1 MIETIEKIPALAP
14 LNAIIDEINDALD
27 QKEGM
32 VNESDPIKYWI
43 AGGAITSAITGEKIN
58 DFDLFSPTPEKLR
71 DRLKKSIGYTTF
83 EHDFFTNF
91 RIANQKVQ
99 VITRYSPESQ
109 EAIFNTF
116 DFTINCGAY
125 DGLTFAYHDRF
136 WQDIATKR
144 LVVNELFFPLKTME
158 RVAKYSRRGYKVCPV
173 GLLNIAKAINA
184 LQIDWDN
191 PSENDLSFY
200 PDGTPRF
207 MGPD

>member
-14 LNAIIDEINDALD
+14 LNKIIDEINELLG
-27 QKEGM
+27 QKEGQE
-32 VNESDPIKYWI
+32 NADKPIKYWI
-43 AGGAITSAITGEKIN
+43 AGGAITAAITGDKIN
-58 DFDLFSPTPEKLR
+58 DFDLFSPTPDKLKVK
-71 DRLKKSIGYTTF
+71 LQEAIGYNTF
-83 EHDFFTNF
+83 EHEFFTNF
-91 RIANQKVQ
+91 WVDGKKVQ
-99 VITRYSPESQ
+99 VITRYAPESPQ
-109 EAIFNTF
+109 ALFNTF

-125 DGLTFAYHDRF
+125 DGLTFVHHDRF

-144 LVVNELFFPLKTME
+144 LVVNELHFPLKTME

-184 LQIDWDN
+184 LLIDWDN

>member
-1 MIETIEKIPALAP
+1 MKEIIEKIPALAP
-14 LNAIIDEINDALD
+14 LNKIIDEINDLLD
-27 QKEGM
+27 QKEGQE
-32 VNESDPIKYWI
+32 NESKPIKYWI
-43 AGGAITSAITGEKIN
+43 AGGAITAAITGEKIN
-58 DFDLFSPTPEKLR
+58 DFDLFSPTPELLR
-71 DRLKKSIGYTTF
+71 DKLKEAIGYSTF

-91 RIANQKVQ
+91 WVDNQKVQ
-99 VITRYSPESQ
+99 VITRYAPESQ

-116 DFTINCGAY
+116 DFTINCGAF
-125 DGLTFAYHDRF
+125 DGVTFAHHDRF

-173 GLLNIAKAINA
+173 GLLSIAKAINE

>member
-14 LNAIIDEINDALD
+14 LNKIIDEINELLG
-27 QKEGM
+27 QKEGQE
-32 VNESDPIKYWI
+32 NADKSIKYWI
-43 AGGAITSAITGEKIN
+43 AGGAITAAITGTEIN
-58 DFDLFSPTPEKLR
+58 DYDIFSPTPEKLKQK
-71 DRLKKSIGYTTF
+71 LQEAGAKKTF

-91 RIANQKVQ
+91 WVDGKKVQ
-99 VITRYSPESQ
+99 VITRYSPENQ
-109 EAIFNTF
+109 EAVFNTF

-125 DGLTFAYHDRF
+125 DGLTFAHHDRF

-158 RVAKYSRRGYKVCPV
+158 RVAKYSRRGYTVCPV

>member
-1 MIETIEKIPALAP
+1 MKEMIEKIPALAP
-14 LNAIIDEINDALD
+14 LNRIIDEINDLLN
-27 QKEGM
+27 QNEGQE
-32 VNESDPIKYWI
+32 NESKPIKYWI
-43 AGGAITSAITGEKIN
+43 AGGAVTAAITGDKIN
-58 DFDLFSPTPEKLR
+58 DFDLFSPTPELLR
-71 DRLKKSIGYTTF
+71 DKLKEAVGFATF
-83 EHDFFTNF
+83 EHGFFTNF

-125 DGLTFAYHDRF
+125 DGLTFAHHDRF

>member
-1 MIETIEKIPALAP
+1 MKEMIEKIPALAP
-14 LNAIIDEINDALD
+14 LNKIIDEINDLLN
-27 QKEGM
+27 QGEGQE
-32 VNESDPIKYWI
+32 NESKPIKYWI
-43 AGGAITSAITGEKIN
+43 AGGAVTAAITGDKIN
-58 DFDLFSPTPEKLR
+58 DFDIFSPTPELLR
-71 DRLKKSIGYTTF
+71 DKLKEAIGYSTF

-91 RIANQKVQ
+91 YVSNQKVQ

-125 DGLTFAYHDRF
+125 DGLTFAHHDRF